1 MMTWKTSTF
10 FEQGASW
17 SHGIEIQVNQ
27 CSNRCHSNHGQT
39 WTWRDLL
46 TKINTSANRQFIFIY
61 LIFQNMSV
69 NSCISSE
76 YREKIARN
84 GRLVR
89 LELCRLQNSV
99 DSKVHSAFG
108 SSASRVKSGTE
119 SRDSFLNMKIM
130 NSSPNFKEGLQR
142 FGNNSREAKKKVKF
156 NEPLNSYMVRL
167 KSFYN

>member
-1 MMTWKTSTF
+1 
-10 FEQGASW
+10 
-17 SHGIEIQVNQ
+17 
-27 CSNRCHSNHGQT
+27 
-39 WTWRDLL
+39 
-46 TKINTSANRQFIFIY
+46 
-61 LIFQNMSV
+61 MSV
-69 NSCISSE
+69 NSCITPE
-76 YREKIARN
+76 YREKISRN
-84 GRLVR
+84 GRLVQ
-89 LELCRLQNSV
+89 LGLCQLQNSV

-167 KSFYN
+167 IAFYN